1 MGRKCLPLHT
11 PSLGAKIIQFR
22 PRERDREAYREARIE
37 YLRSIISDQSK
48 PFNTRM
54 DALVQVSMMGRKRA

>member
-1 MGRKCLPLHT
+1 MGRKCLPLPT
-11 PSLGAKIIQFR
+11 PSPGAKIIQFR

-37 YLRSIISDQSK
+37 YLRSIISDQSQ

-54 DALVQVSMMGRKRA
+54 DALVQVATLDRKRA